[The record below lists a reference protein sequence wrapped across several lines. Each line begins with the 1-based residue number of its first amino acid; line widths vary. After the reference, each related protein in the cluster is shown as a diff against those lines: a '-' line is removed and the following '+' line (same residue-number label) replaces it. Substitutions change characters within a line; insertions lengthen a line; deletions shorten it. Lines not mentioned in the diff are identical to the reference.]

1 MILESIGPTTR
12 ERAIGSNI
20 FNSPARQLLAGQLR
34 ARHRARM
41 GFSSRLKLR
50 NNADATPLSHVKPAL
65 TPVTCPAVA
74 KSAATPSE
82 AHARA
87 AAAEVADDA
96 EDDGISDSSHARA
109 IFAAENSSENCAP
122 AGVNPASKRFK
133 ACNNG
138 AAAVKNSTHSYT
150 HAHSHALS
158 GPCADAPV
166 IDIDSDDE
174 PILCMSAAPI
184 PIITCIGC
192 LSPALILSGL

>member
-1 MILESIGPTTR
+1 
-12 ERAIGSNI
+12 
-20 FNSPARQLLAGQLR
+20 
-34 ARHRARM
+34 M

-65 TPVTCPAVA
+65 TPATCPAVS
-74 KSAATPSE
+74 KSAATPSK

-109 IFAAENSSENCAP
+109 IFAAENSSENCAAASATP
-122 AGVNPASKRFK
+122 APKRFK

-138 AAAVKNSTHSYT
+138 TAAVKNSTHS
-150 HAHSHALS
+150 HAHSHTHTHS
-158 GPCADAPV
+158 GSSAAAPV

-192 LSPALILSGL
+192 LSITLIFTGL